1 MPKDRLIR
9 EILPRAIADTISIN
23 AALVSALVVHFLYHF
38 WGVRASVAGLALVDL
53 SMLFD
58 ASVRM
63 WELSA
68 TVISAVSLIVFWF
81 SGLYTFGRAFRS
93 RYKALM
99 IVDAVTLSYLIS
111 IALVYLVF
119 SSFLLHRDALI
130 MAWAIT
136 LAYVGGTRMFKALVY
151 LLFPRA
157 GERERK
163 EIEKILVI
171 GGAGYIGSALVQ
183 RLLEL
188 GYKVRVLD
196 TLLYGDTSLS
206 SLYTHPSFELVQ
218 GDFRC
223 IPTVVSAAKGMDA
236 IVHLGAI
243 VGDSA
248 CTVDEN
254 LTIEINLRAT
264 KTIAEVGKGFGVKR
278 FVFASTC
285 SVYGAS
291 NEWLDERSA
300 LCPLSLY
307 ARTKVES
314 EKVLL
319 SLADADFAPTI
330 LRFGTIYG
338 LSGRPR
344 FDLVVN
350 LLTAKAIQD
359 GEAGIF
365 GGSQWRPLV
374 HVKDV
379 AEAIILTLQ
388 APLHN
393 VRGQIFNVGSNE
405 QNYQMSDLGPM
416 IHKMV
421 PAARIVTRPSE
432 DNRNYRVRF
441 DKIERLLN
449 FQPRYTVRDGIQE
462 LIDAFATGK
471 ITDYR
476 DPHYNNFSFL
486 KLNGELRHLFVE
498 DVGGWDW
505 VKLSAEDAM
514 MLTEVV
520 MAVIESQ
527 SQALMGH
534 LRASLVQA
542 ILGDVDGFLNSL
554 TGVLPTSRR
563 PDPIG
568 LSLDRQPESV
578 KSGLE
583 PTPLRLKR
591 VLA

>member
-1 MPKDRLIR
+1 MFGPINPHRTGMTLVR
-9 EILPRAIADTISIN
+9 RTLLVEAFHRQLAGADT
-23 AALVSALVVHFLYHF
+23 V
-38 WGVRASVAGLALVDL
+38 LA
-53 SMLFD
+53 
-58 ASVRM
+58 
-63 WELSA
+63 
-68 TVISAVSLIVFWF
+68 I
-81 SGLYTFGRAFRS
+81 
-93 RYKALM
+93 
-99 IVDAVTLSYLIS
+99 
-111 IALVYLVF
+111 
-119 SSFLLHRDALI
+119 
-130 MAWAIT
+130 
-136 LAYVGGTRMFKALVY
+136 
-151 LLFPRA
+151 
-157 GERERK
+157 
-163 EIEKILVI
+163 
-171 GGAGYIGSALVQ
+171 
-183 RLLEL
+183 
-188 GYKVRVLD
+188 
-196 TLLYGDTSLS
+196 
-206 SLYTHPSFELVQ
+206 HPSTGVS
-218 GDFRC
+218 G
-223 IPTVVSAAKGMDA
+223 TV
-236 IVHLGAI
+236 
-243 VGDSA
+243 
-248 CTVDEN
+248 
-254 LTIEINLRAT
+254 R
-264 KTIAEVGKGFGVKR
+264 
-278 FVFASTC
+278 
-285 SVYGAS
+285 SV
-291 NEWLDERSA
+291 
-300 LCPLSLY
+300 
-307 ARTKVES
+307 
-314 EKVLL
+314 
-319 SLADADFAPTI
+319 
-330 LRFGTIYG
+330 
-338 LSGRPR
+338 
-344 FDLVVN
+344 
-350 LLTAKAIQD
+350 LTAKAIQD

-416 IHKMV
+416 IQKMV

-432 DNRNYRVRF
+432 DNQNYRVRF

-471 ITDYR
+471 IRDYR

-498 DVGGWDW
+498 NVGGWDW
-505 VKLSAEDAM
+505 VKLSADDAM

-534 LRASLVQA
+534 LRASLLQA

-568 LSLDRQPESV
+568 LSLDRQTGFV

-591 VLA
+591 VPA